1 MSTYIDKLLILKNI
15 DFDIEKVISM
25 CYNIVYNKSNGG
37 IYMTPK
43 VYSAGVFGID
53 GYLVTVET
61 DATNGLPS
69 VEIVGLPDTAVK
81 ESKERVK
88 SAIRNSGLSFPQKRL
103 VVNLAPANIKKESV
117 YLDLPISIAIL
128 MSAGQIV
135 NDSIGDYLVVGE
147 LALDGSLRGASGVLP
162 MVMCARSQ
170 GIGNVIVPAQN
181 ASEAAVVSGVNV
193 YGADNLAQVVAH
205 LQGLELMEKTQV
217 DIDAIFA
224 DNSSYIDDFADVKG
238 QEGAKRA
245 IEVAAAGGHNVLMI
259 GSPGTGKTMLAKRI
273 PSVLPDL
280 SFEEALEV
288 TKIYSIAGL
297 LNSELPLITVRP
309 FRSPHHTVSGVAM
322 TGGGTVPRPGEMS
335 LGHRGVLFLDEF
347 PEFRKDAI
355 EAMRQPLEDGSF
367 TVTRA
372 SGSATF
378 PSSVMLVAS
387 MNPCKCG
394 YYGDPVREC
403 TCTAASIQTYLSKI
417 SGPVLDRFDIQVEV
431 PAVKYD
437 DISSSHKGRTS
448 AEIRANVERAR
459 GIQLERYRNDGI
471 YSNAQ
476 LSASGIEKYC
486 AIDEAGKQLMRNV
499 FDTLGLSA
507 RAHSRI
513 LKVARTIA
521 DLAGSENIRT
531 EHIAEAIQYRGLD
544 KKYWFN

>member
-1 MSTYIDKLLILKNI
+1 
-15 DFDIEKVISM
+15 
-25 CYNIVYNKSNGG
+25 
-37 IYMTPK
+37 MTPR

-69 VEIVGLPDTAVK
+69 VEIVGLPDTAVR

-103 VVNLAPANIKKESV
+103 VVNLAPANIKKEGV
-117 YLDLPISIAIL
+117 YLDLPISVAIL
-128 MSAGQIV
+128 MSTGQIV
-135 NDSIGDYLVVGE
+135 NDNIGDYLLVGE
-147 LALDGSLRGASGVLP
+147 LALDGSLRSASGVLP
-162 MVMCARSQ
+162 MALCARNA
-170 GIGNVIVPAQN
+170 GIRNLIVPEQN
-181 ASEAAVVSGVNV
+181 AAEAAVVSDINV
-193 YGADNLAQVVAH
+193 YGARNLAQVASH
-205 LQGLELMEKTQV
+205 LQGVELISRCEV

-224 DNSSYIDDFADVKG
+224 GNRAYIDDFADVKG

-297 LNSELPLITVRP
+297 LNSELPLVTVRP

-355 EAMRQPLEDGSF
+355 EAMRQPLEDGKF

-372 SGSATF
+372 AGSATF

-403 TCTAASIQTYLSKI
+403 TCSAASIQTYLAKI

-437 DISSSHKGRTS
+437 DISSVHKGRS
-448 AEIRANVERAR
+448 SSEMRASVERAR
-459 GIQLERYRNDGI
+459 AIQLERYRNEGI

-486 AIDEAGKQLMRNV
+486 TIDDACKQLMRNV
-499 FDTLGLSA
+499 FETLGLSA

-513 LKVARTIA
+513 LKVARTVA
-521 DLAGSENIRT
+521 DLAGSVDIRP

>member
-1 MSTYIDKLLILKNI
+1 MVKRNAKIKNPYKLGLFVFKSEGYALVMFAINFFYNHNI
-15 DFDIEKVISM
+15 SRGWRVLS
-25 CYNIVYNKSNGG
+25 NI
-37 IYMTPK
+37 
-43 VYSAGVFGID
+43 
-53 GYLVTVET
+53 
-61 DATNGLPS
+61 
-69 VEIVGLPDTAVK
+69 
-81 ESKERVK
+81 
-88 SAIRNSGLSFPQKRL
+88 
-103 VVNLAPANIKKESV
+103 
-117 YLDLPISIAIL
+117 
-128 MSAGQIV
+128 
-135 NDSIGDYLVVGE
+135 
-147 LALDGSLRGASGVLP
+147 
-162 MVMCARSQ
+162 
-170 GIGNVIVPAQN
+170 
-181 ASEAAVVSGVNV
+181 
-193 YGADNLAQVVAH
+193 
-205 LQGLELMEKTQV
+205 
-217 DIDAIFA
+217 
-224 DNSSYIDDFADVKG
+224 
-238 QEGAKRA
+238 
-245 IEVAAAGGHNVLMI
+245 LMI

-297 LNSELPLITVRP
+297 VNASKPLVTVRP

-322 TGGGTVPRPGEMS
+322 TGGGTIPRPGEMS
-335 LGHRGVLFLDEF
+335 LAHRGVLFLDEF

-372 SGSATF
+372 AGSATF

-394 YYGDPVREC
+394 YFGDPVREC
-403 TCTAASIQTYLSKI
+403 TCTPQKIQNYLGKI

-437 DISSSHKGRTS
+437 DISSAQKGRTS
-448 AEIRANVERAR
+448 AQIRANVERAR
-459 GIQLERYRNDGI
+459 AIQLKRYEGTGI

-486 AIDEAGKQLMRNV
+486 SIDDAGKQLMRNV
-499 FDTLGLSA
+499 FETLGLSA

-521 DLAGSENIRT
+521 DLADSADIKP